1 MICQNA
7 KMADKKVFILFLI
20 CFNSFHIVNSASL
33 FERSYEY
40 VMNFGRNVGPSL
52 MSILD
57 CFGENGG
64 DSWVCAREKA
74 GKLLDSWDKEVD
86 KQRMIWAEAADA
98 EVVSSGRSFEELPS
112 RLGKDIQLSL
122 TAFTDLVE
130 NGMARAM
137 ARKKDSDSGG
147 IDTITISTSDGGKKK
162 KMKKKKQKPAKIQ
175 LIQPVMMPVNKMEEK
190 GPTRVQSW
198 VIGDLE
204 GDSSRIRG
212 QKEYRSTEVTEK
224 SISGVVKDENDTS
237 SHISELKGYNGVT
250 GEKGRKGRGILTQMW
265 GIGEKALDAVA
276 EHALE
281 SENAE
286 NGLVDRSSIAEQRG
300 KKKKKKKAILKLLIL
315 GAVLKAK
322 IGTLLQILSFKLQ
335 VKFFIIAL
343 IGLGINLA
351 RFLIELKNKHHHQQP
366 QKVIYYEHAQHQHHY
381 DHEDE
386 EHGWGPWSRSIEP
399 EEVEA
404 ELEEHINSP
413 YRGHQKIAQVYP
425 TRPLLTLS

>member
-1 MICQNA
+1 
-7 KMADKKVFILFLI
+7 MAL
-20 CFNSFHIVNSASL
+20 HIVL
-33 FERSYEY
+33 IDR
-40 VMNFGRNVGPSL
+40 RWGPKVL
-52 MSILD
+52 
-57 CFGENGG
+57 
-64 DSWVCAREKA
+64 EK
-74 GKLLDSWDKEVD
+74 VV
-86 KQRMIWAEAADA
+86 EAADA

-137 ARKKDSDSGG
+137 ARKKHSDSGG
-147 IDTITISTSDGGKKK
+147 IDSITISTSDGGKKK
-162 KMKKKKQKPAKIQ
+162 KMKKKKQKPAKIH
-175 LIQPVMMPVNKMEEK
+175 LIHPVMMPVNKMEEK
-190 GPTRVQSW
+190 GPKRVQSW
-198 VIGDLE
+198 VIGDIE
-204 GDSSRIRG
+204 GGSSRLRD
-212 QKEYRSTEVTEK
+212 QKGYKSRIEVTEK
-224 SISGVVKDENDTS
+224 SISAIKDENDTS
-237 SHISELKGYNGVT
+237 SDITELKEYKSNVEGYNGVN
-250 GEKGRKGRGILTQMW
+250 GDRGRKGRGILTQMW

-351 RFLIELKNKHHHQQP
+351 RFLIELKNKHHHQP

-413 YRGHQKIAQVYP
+413 YRGHQKTAQVYP